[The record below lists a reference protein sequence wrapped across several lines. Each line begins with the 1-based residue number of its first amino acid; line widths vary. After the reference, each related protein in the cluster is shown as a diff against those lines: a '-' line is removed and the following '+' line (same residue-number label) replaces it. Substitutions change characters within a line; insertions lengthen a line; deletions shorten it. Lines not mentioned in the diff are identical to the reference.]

1 MRPQEALQLA
11 PLNDQLERTGQLPI
25 NLSAHW
31 VWRCTP
37 EEPLTQAAMLNECH
51 LLGLLLCR
59 QQPPGPPLPPPT
71 PGGVVLLGTAPHSM
85 TLTELRDSVDNALIE
100 LPTHRHA
107 AHPATAFIDGCF
119 HRFGALAAQGGGADT
134 LNDSLIV
141 EEHTDPAAPLKLS
154 RPAIRR
160 FLASFLIM
168 YRHVHLAA
176 IAEPVPPAP
185 YDCGIRKHHME
196 ASSDAFGLLAMRMRL
211 PAAAVLNYKQD
222 FTGFFNHISQV
233 VYFHNPAYQPLQRIP
248 LAEAARGDPLQVLPA
263 IQLLYPDIRT
273 YYEEDAFDITRPLGH
288 WAWIVL
294 PGRVYLAGPDA
305 RVYHSDNVTALVG
318 VYKAT
323 PDA

>member
-1 MRPQEALQLA
+1 MQAEGPLA
-11 PLNDQLERTGQLPI
+11 ALNDQLEATGQLPV
-25 NLSAHW
+25 NLSARW
-31 VWRCTP
+31 VWGCNP
-37 EEPLTQAAMLNECH
+37 EEPLTPTAMLNECH

-59 QQPPGPPLPPPT
+59 QRPPGPPPPAQQG
-71 PGGVVLLGTAPHSM
+71 GGVVLLDKAPPGM
-85 TLTELRDSVDNALIE
+85 TLRELRDSVDNALIE
-100 LPTHRHA
+100 LPARRLGA
-107 AHPATAFIDGCF
+107 RPATAFIDGCF
-119 HRFGALAAQGGGADT
+119 HRFGALAAQGGDADA
-134 LNDSLIV
+134 LNDSLAV
-141 EEHTDPAAPLKLS
+141 EEHDDPAAPLRLS
-154 RPAIRR
+154 RPCIRR
-160 FLASFLIM
+160 FLASFLVM
-168 YRHVHLAA
+168 YRHMHLAA
-176 IAEPVPPAP
+176 IAQPVPPAP

-196 ASSDAFGLLAMRMRL
+196 ASSDAFALLAMRMRL

-233 VYFHNPAYQPLQRIP
+233 VYFHNPAYEPLRRVP

-318 VYKAT
+318 VYQAR
-323 PDA
+323 PPA